1 MSEFEERLT
10 AAKLEAMA
18 EFAAGAGHEINNPIA
33 VIAGR
38 AQLLLDGETDP
49 QRRRELAVIHTQA
62 MRVYEMIADM
72 MLFARPPAPRL
83 ADCDVATVAE
93 NVVAELAGKAREKQ
107 VRLELQTCSQPFT
120 LSADANQL
128 AVAVQALCQNGLDA
142 VDRGGCVSVSVE
154 RLPAANIPSED
165 RIAITVADDGGGI
178 AADAQEHL
186 FDPFYCGRPAGRRL
200 GMGLAKAWRIVR
212 NHRGWISVENRPTGR
227 AMFTIV
233 LPATVT
239 ASEH

>member
-1 MSEFEERLT
+1 MSEFDERLT

-49 QRRRELAVIHTQA
+49 QRRRELAVIQAQA

-83 ADCDVATVAE
+83 ADCDMATVAE

-128 AVAVQALCQNGLDA
+128 AVAVQALCQNALDA

-154 RLPAANIPSED
+154 RLPAANIPGED

-212 NHRGWISVENRPTGR
+212 NHRGWISAENRPTGG
-227 AMFTIV
+227 AMFMMV